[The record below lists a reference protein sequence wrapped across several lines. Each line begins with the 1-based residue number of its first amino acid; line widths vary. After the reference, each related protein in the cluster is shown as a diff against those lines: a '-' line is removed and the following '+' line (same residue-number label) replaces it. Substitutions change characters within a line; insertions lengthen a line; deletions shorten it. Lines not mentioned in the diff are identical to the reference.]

1 MPNIIDA
8 FAWMHM
14 HEYLH
19 ECTLLLK
26 CIPSAFPDLDA
37 EEAPPEGWGGQVRIV
52 FTLEK
57 EMVNNRKCLILYLA
71 WFT

>member
-1 MPNIIDA
+1 MPSIIDA

-37 EEAPPEGWGGQVRIV
+37 EEAPPEGW
-52 FTLEK
+52 
-57 EMVNNRKCLILYLA
+57 
-71 WFT
+71 